1 MRPRGGVTASPFPTD
16 GCAPQVTPATVAAYG
31 PCVDRFEGLPDAVTA
46 AFRQVP
52 VDEKAQLEVALRW
65 PDLEE
70 AASRVAERLRVRVLT
85 WDPIGWI
92 DEVEPGPV
100 VSVEGS
106 GSGYRIT
113 LFVGA
118 WMLDEPVL
126 GTVAAEI
133 TALARSIVRVGA
145 RNETAL
151 TSGDW
156 AELEADGLVPSLLG
170 ALRLDADGPVADLQL
185 VHDWSPI
192 DAHTVAMVVTGAFG
206 PLDLDTTPRP
216 LSSHPKPSPGCSA
229 CAGARFSVPFELDIA
244 RPGMCPAHRAEALEV
259 MIRDVGEA
267 MADDSDTW
275 EVLAHAAGD
284 LLPAPHVPYPI
295 RDRLVGADLGS
306 AGTDEEAVLAE
317 RADALLAFL
326 AWAETPERYE
336 SAMWDL
342 GWRPLDGP
350 ARDDGA
356 FDDFAHTV
364 VHRLGAGGQFELAA
378 RLVDALVPVIPHAA
392 ANLHAE
398 LATQLGEAGRI
409 DEARARVRLALDH
422 PSRDP
427 LTEIFAGEVD
437 ESADDLAGAEARYR
451 STLAACRRRGDADFE
466 HETLWH
472 LIELLKDDDD
482 RADEVAKLTRER
494 ERAHARSMAPDRHAE
509 AAGPLDMHVDFGRKV
524 GRNEP
529 CPCGSGRKFKR
540 CHGGAR

>member
-1 MRPRGGVTASPFPTD
+1 MG
-16 GCAPQVTPATVAAYG
+16 AYG
-31 PCVDRFEGLPDAVTA
+31 PWVDRFEGLADEVA
-46 AFRQVP
+46 AALRRVP
-52 VDEKAQLEVALRW
+52 VDEKAQLEVAVGW
-65 PDLEE
+65 PALDE

-85 WDPIGWI
+85 WDPIGWF
-92 DEVEPGPV
+92 DELEPGPV
-100 VSVEGS
+100 VAVEGS
-106 GSGYRIT
+106 GSGSRIN

-126 GTVAAEI
+126 GTVTAEI
-133 TALARSIVRVGA
+133 DALARSIIRVGA
-145 RNETAL
+145 RNEPSL
-151 TSGDW
+151 TSGEW
-156 AELEADGLVPSLLG
+156 ADLEAGGLVPSLLG
-170 ALRLDADGPVADLQL
+170 ALRPEADEPVADIRL
-185 VHDWSPI
+185 VRDWWPI
-192 DAHTVAMVVTGAFG
+192 DAQTVALVVTGAFG
-206 PLDLDTTPRP
+206 PLDLDMTPRP
-216 LSSHPKPSPGCSA
+216 LSSHPKPSPDCPA
-229 CAGARFSVPFELDIA
+229 CAGARFSVPFELDNA
-244 RPGMCPAHRAEALEV
+244 RPGMCPAHRAEALDV

-267 MADDSDTW
+267 MADDPDTW

-284 LLPAPHVPYPI
+284 LLAAPHVPYPI
-295 RDRLVGADLGS
+295 RDRLVEVALGI
-306 AGTDEEAVLAE
+306 AGTDEEAALADQ
-317 RADALLAFL
+317 ADALLAFL
-326 AWAETPERYE
+326 AWAATPERYE

-356 FDDFAHTV
+356 FDDVAHTV
-364 VHRLGAGGQFELAA
+364 VYRLGAGAQFELAA

-392 ANLHAE
+392 ANLHGE

-437 ESADDLAGAEARYR
+437 ESAGDLAGAEARYR
-451 STLAACRRRGDADFE
+451 STLTTCRRRGDAHFE

-472 LIELLKDDDD
+472 LVELLQDDDD
-482 RADEVAKLTRER
+482 RADEVAKLTRDR
-494 ERAHARSMAPDRHAE
+494 DRAHARSMAPGRRAE
-509 AAGPLDMHVDFGRKV
+509 SAGPSDMDVDFGRKV